1 MPEMVEMPTHEVAMG
16 TTEVWAMPSKVRD
29 VTTEV
34 TTAEV
39 TATEVTAAE
48 VTATEVTA
56 TEVTATEVTTTEVT
70 ATAMSATVRK
80 SVGGSRQTAKRENC
94 C

>member
-39 TATEVTAAE
+39 TTAEVTAA
-48 VTATEVTA
+48 EVTA

>member
-39 TATEVTAAE
+39 TAAE
-48 VTATEVTA
+48 VTTAEVTTA
-56 TEVTATEVTTTEVT
+56 EVTATEVTTTEVT

>member
-34 TTAEV
+34 T
-39 TATEVTAAE
+39 ATEVT
-48 VTATEVTA
+48 TTEVT
-56 TEVTATEVTTTEVT
+56 TTKVTATEVTTAEVTATEVT